1 MGGRWCNIAVL
12 NVPAPNEKSGDPKDS
27 LHEKLERVF
36 YHFSK
41 YDMKILS
48 EILMQKWRDTVLL
61 YRQFGM
67 RVYIRIVM
75 VMVLLDRR
83 WHSSVVDARSIR
95 GADCDTDHN
104 LVVAKL
110 GEGYL

>member
-1 MGGRWCNIAVL
+1 
-12 NVPAPNEKSGDPKDS
+12 
-27 LHEKLERVF
+27 
-36 YHFSK
+36 
-41 YDMKILS
+41 
-48 EILMQKWRDTVLL
+48 
-61 YRQFGM
+61 
-67 RVYIRIVM
+67 M

-110 GEGYL
+110 GEG